1 MMSPLQRQEGFMKTS
16 LTAIAL
22 ASLLVVLGN
31 AQAASTD
38 ASGPGTGSKPGVVA
52 KVEKAVARG
61 AHAAASGIQ
70 HGVKAATGGVERGAK
85 AAGGGIKRGADATA
99 RGVDHGAKATA
110 HGVDRG
116 AKATAGA
123 AHRAAQKVGGVADSS
138 PGK

>member
-110 HGVDRG
+110 
-116 AKATAGA
+116 GA